1 MSRSTK
7 KNGAIRNNRSSSAT
21 EKSSRPA
28 FLAGLVIGALV
39 TYIMPSMLT
48 TDQKPSQAAVQDIV
62 KKTDEETLKFDFYTL
77 LKDNEILVP
86 DDQQTSEEANQT
98 DSSHYLLQVASF
110 KNAQDAENLK
120 VELLLLN
127 LTADSEIVTS
137 QNGDVWHRVIVGPFA
152 NTSKMASARARLAQ
166 NDMDS
171 LLLKRK
177 L

>member
-7 KNGAIRNNRSSSAT
+7 KNGAVRNNRSSSAT

-86 DDQQTSEEANQT
+86 DDQQTS
-98 DSSHYLLQVASF
+98 
-110 KNAQDAENLK
+110 
-120 VELLLLN
+120 
-127 LTADSEIVTS
+127 
-137 QNGDVWHRVIVGPFA
+137 
-152 NTSKMASARARLAQ
+152 
-166 NDMDS
+166 
-171 LLLKRK
+171 
-177 L
+177 